1 MRLINGKNNLVE
13 IRIISAQHRRNIVM
27 PRSFSFARLIS
38 LMALLLAALTSRP
51 SATALAAPT
60 TDVKAILMAAIA
72 KTAVAPLYQ
81 LELTMSVK
89 GLPPEAA
96 MIFGNGALGQ
106 EVSLID
112 VVGKHR
118 GKDTQLTVK
127 GAFLTFFGF
136 DSGTPLEVIEAA
148 GKTYIH
154 GPAPML
160 GATENKWYVLDQSM
174 SGQSFAKDL
183 QAGVDQN
190 FDYKSLMNADLS
202 FITTM
207 GKQALHGRQCDVY
220 GTTDKNALVK
230 ALASASTTP
239 MSASDLDQIDRA
251 EVKFWVCDDG
261 YFHQAWVSI
270 EGATADHPKD
280 TIGLRMRLS
289 LFDYNGSFTITAPP
303 NPAKLDPPNLGAP
316 VFETLPSTASAP
328 VSGPTA
334 TVFNGGNIRQA
345 PNAKGQVLGQ
355 LHAGQ
360 TIALFEKTVDGRWY
374 HVSAP
379 EATGWVHASLLR
391 IAPEVASQ
399 VFVNGEASVAVP
411 TSETLPAT
419 VVHGG
424 NRRAAPS
431 TNGEV
436 LGRVHAGD
444 TIQLLARTRNGAW
457 YYAIC
462 RCGARGWVHAS
473 LLKIDPKVARRV
485 PVS

>member
-1 MRLINGKNNLVE
+1 
-13 IRIISAQHRRNIVM
+13 M
-27 PRSFSFARLIS
+27 PRSLSLVRLVG
-38 LMALLLAALTSRP
+38 LMALLLAAVSSRP
-51 SATALAAPT
+51 TSTALAAPT
-60 TDVKAILMAAIA
+60 TDIKAILMAAIA
-72 KTAVAPLYQ
+72 KTAVAPSYQ
-81 LELTMSVK
+81 LELTMSVN

-96 MIFGNGALGQ
+96 MLFGNGALGQ
-106 EVSLID
+106 EVSL
-112 VVGKHR
+112 VEVAGKHR

-136 DSGTPLEVIEAA
+136 DPGKSLEVIEAG

-154 GPAPML
+154 GPALML

-174 SGQSFAKDL
+174 SSQSLTKDL
-183 QAGVDQN
+183 QASVDQS
-190 FDYKSLMNADLS
+190 FDYKSLTSADLS
-202 FITTM
+202 FIKAM

-220 GTTDKNALVK
+220 GTTDKNAIVK
-230 ALASASTTP
+230 ALESASTTSVP
-239 MSASDLDQIDRA
+239 ASDLDQIDRA

-270 EGATADHPKD
+270 EGATADRPND
-280 TIGLRMRLS
+280 TIGFRMRLS

-303 NPAKLDPPNLGAP
+303 NPAKLDPPNFGGT

-328 VSGPTA
+328 ASGPTA

-345 PNAKGQVLGQ
+345 PNVKGQVLGQ

-360 TIALFEKTVDGRWY
+360 TIVLFEKTVDGRWY
-374 HVSAP
+374 HVDAP

-391 IAPEVASQ
+391 VAPEIANR
-399 VFVNGEASVAVP
+399 VFVNGEASVAMP
-411 TSETLPAT
+411 TSEKLTATLM
-419 VVHGG
+419 HGG

-436 LGRVHAGD
+436 LGQVHAGD

-473 LLKIDPKVARRV
+473 LLKIDPKVARKV
-485 PVS
+485 PVA